1 MQIIKYYLLLL
12 RQETKTGSEMTDY
25 CGNIVYK
32 DSSLAFIL
40 MPEGRI
46 VIDTLNSSLLTFN
59 YFLSDHLGNTRS
71 VISQSGEVLEENAYY
86 PFGMQ
91 INALSYSNT
100 APENRF
106 LYNNKELTSDFGL
119 DWYSLSRTCFGKY
132 GARMYDAQIA
142 RFPSLDPKADE
153 FAFVSPYN
161 YAENRPIDGID
172 LWGLQ
177 YLSANAMQAFSCMM
191 LGEQDEYDRI
201 KNDQIEQQNKIG
213 EETKNITE
221 DVVKTTDEVLS
232 NEAVQGGLN
241 MVSGIISMI
250 QGVTMAATG
259 AGTVP
264 GLLIFSYGAG
274 QAGLGL
280 AQFVDGIDVLAGGE
294 DQDNP
299 GGPAEMAGGFSDE
312 ITNNK
317 NGTGRKIGEA
327 TDIAISLPIKASTIF
342 EKTIKYSS
350 IISNSS
356 TTFKSFYNPLKI
368 EKNK

>member
-1 MQIIKYYLLLL
+1 
-12 RQETKTGSEMTDY
+12 
-25 CGNIVYK
+25 
-32 DSSLAFIL
+32 

-119 DWYSLSRTCFGKY
+119 DWYEY
-132 GARMYDAQIA
+132 GARMYDPQIA
-142 RFPSLDPKADE
+142 RFPSLYPKADE

-177 YLSANAMQAFSCMM
+177 YFSANAMQAFSSMM

-201 KNDQIEQQNKIG
+201 KNNQIEQQNK
-213 EETKNITE
+213 
-221 DVVKTTDEVLS
+221 
-232 NEAVQGGLN
+232 
-241 MVSGIISMI
+241 
-250 QGVTMAATG
+250 
-259 AGTVP
+259 
-264 GLLIFSYGAG
+264 
-274 QAGLGL
+274 
-280 AQFVDGIDVLAGGE
+280 
-294 DQDNP
+294 
-299 GGPAEMAGGFSDE
+299 
-312 ITNNK
+312 
-317 NGTGRKIGEA
+317 
-327 TDIAISLPIKASTIF
+327 AI
-342 EKTIKYSS
+342 ES
-350 IISNSS
+350 IIM
-356 TTFKSFYNPLKI
+356 
-368 EKNK
+368 

>member
-12 RQETKTGSEMTDY
+12 RQETKTGSEITEMTDY

-46 VIDTLNSSLLTFN
+46 MIDTLNSSLLTFN

-100 APENRF
+100 APENMY

-119 DWYSLSRTCFGKY
+119 DWYEY
-132 GARMYDAQIA
+132 GARMYDAEIA

-161 YAENRPIDGID
+161 YAENEPVAHID

-177 YLSANAMQAFSCMM
+177 QA
-191 LGEQDEYDRI
+191 QPPYAI
-201 KNDQIEQQNKIG
+201 
-213 EETKNITE
+213 
-221 DVVKTTDEVLS
+221 
-232 NEAVQGGLN
+232 GGLN
-241 MVSGIISMI
+241 YILKPNEANQKERQRNQNTKKIMKETDVKLSVGPQFGGTICEDGLFVNFASWEIISKNKTDNKI
-250 QGVTMAATG
+250 QEISQEVDF
-259 AGTVP
+259 
-264 GLLIFSYGAG
+264 LIFS
-274 QAGLGL
+274 LEHNL
-280 AQFVDGIDVLAGGE
+280 KV
-294 DQDNP
+294 
-299 GGPAEMAGGFSDE
+299 
-312 ITNNK
+312 NK
-317 NGTGRKIGEA
+317 NSQLQIKDSEETNLALNLPNFTIYKNLQKKGT
-327 TDIAISLPIKASTIF
+327 IKAEGNISFKIAF
-342 EKTIKYSS
+342 IIGIEIKTKI
-350 IISNSS
+350 
-356 TTFKSFYNPLKI
+356 PLK
-368 EKNK
+368 NK